1 MPRDV
6 IAIIALVSGLASA
19 GGAAGQT
26 VSDTGGGIS
35 GRVTDETAAAMPGVT
50 VVISSAGLMST
61 ATTTTAT
68 DGSYRF
74 PALPPN
80 EYTLMFSR
88 AGFRSRTHTAVPVS
102 VGVTTPLDVV
112 LIVAPVEESVT
123 VSGAGVL
130 DRQSPSHRFSFD
142 TLHLANVPGQRTM
155 NTILSAVPAVHL
167 TRPDVGGSAGL
178 IAGPTTTHGTGTT
191 PPTLEGV
198 VIANVNPYGLTLDYG
213 SFQEIAVTTAAHAV
227 DLETAGI
234 RLQFVTKSGGDQY
247 HGSVYADYEDR
258 RWQAVNIDRAQIERA
273 AAADAL
279 LSRDANRL
287 WSYHDV
293 NADVGGYVVRD
304 RAWWYASVRG
314 QAVSSRLVTFP
325 VKPFRTEARNV
336 SLKGDARLGPGQR
349 LILFANISRTNV
361 PNFLDGFG
369 AAGGA
374 LAGSTIN
381 LSEESTS
388 ERASSGSV
396 VKAEWQWARNPM
408 FASVRVGRF
417 APRRD
422 ERPHGGG
429 PRFEHGS
436 TGVVSGGNRTWEA
449 TLSRPQLQASASYF
463 KDGWHGRHQVTAGLQ
478 ILRSTESQYWKQA
491 YPGDVLHVLRDHT
504 LFGPNHPSE
513 VYLFATPSRS
523 ESGLSWSSAYIGEA
537 WEPHGRLTLNAG
549 VRFDRFGSFLPE
561 QTNPP
566 GDVTP
571 RTVIFPKV
579 NLIEWNLFSPRVSVV
594 YALTSNAKT
603 LAKASYG
610 VYPTVPSPDLGFNAN
625 PNSNQPWTRY
635 QWVDD
640 NGDGFWQPG
649 EQRATLATSGREAID
664 PGLKLP
670 FTREVTLDIERELRG
685 GVALRSGLVWRG
697 LRQPFLRQNVSQPWS
712 AYSVETIVRDPGA
725 DAELGTADDGRDIT
739 AYALPPDLPAASHV
753 VRNVPGART
762 DHWTWEITAVKRFR
776 RSWSLLA
783 GFANTWSRDHAAGY
797 AGQPV
802 RQNMYPLTPNDLINT
817 GDDGR
822 HEFKVWSAKIHG
834 TYHAPWDLRI
844 TPFLRH
850 QSGQPFGRTLAV
862 SVSGI
867 NRILAEPIGTRR
879 MDHVTIFDLRVEK
892 GFGVRSLGRAA
903 VFVDAFNLLNANPAQ
918 NISWVTGQEFRPLT
932 IVPPRIVRIGVKL
945 DW

>member
-1 MPRDV
+1 VPRDV
-6 IAIIALVSGLASA
+6 VAIIALVIGLASP

-26 VSDTGGGIS
+26 VSDTGGAIA
-35 GRVTDETAAAMPGVT
+35 GRVTDQTAAAMPGVT
-50 VVISSAGLMST
+50 VVISSAGRMGT
-61 ATTTTAT
+61 TEATTGP

-74 PALPPN
+74 TVLPPN
-80 EYTLMFSR
+80 QYTLVFSR
-88 AGFRSRTHTAVPVS
+88 AGFRTVKYTAVPVS
-102 VGVTTPLDVV
+102 VGVTTPLDAVM
-112 LIVAPVEESVT
+112 IAEFEQEIT

-142 TLHLANVPGQRTM
+142 TPHLANIPGPRTM
-155 NTILSAVPAVHL
+155 NSILSALPAVHL

-178 IAGPTTTHGTGTT
+178 IAGPTTTYGTGTT

-234 RLQFVTKSGGDQY
+234 RFQFVTKSGGDQY

-273 AAADAL
+273 AAADAF

-293 NADVGGYVVRD
+293 NADVGGYIARD

-314 QAVSSRLVTFP
+314 QAVSSRLVAFP

-336 SLKGDARLGPGQR
+336 SLKGDARLSPNQR
-349 LILFANISRTNV
+349 LILFGNVARTNV

-374 LAGSTIN
+374 LAATTIN

-388 ERASSGSV
+388 QRASSGSV
-396 VKAEWQWARNPM
+396 VKAEWQWMRNAM

-429 PRFEHGS
+429 PRFENGS

-463 KDGWHGRHQVTAGLQ
+463 KDGWYGSHQVKAGLQ

-491 YPGDVLHVLRDHT
+491 YPGDVLHVLRDNF
-504 LFGPNHPSE
+504 FGPSQPSE

-523 ESGLSWSSAYIGEA
+523 ESGLSWSSAYIGDA

-571 RTVIFPKV
+571 RTVTFPEV
-579 NLIEWNLFSPRVSVV
+579 NPLIEWNVFSPRLSVT
-594 YALTSNAKT
+594 YALTKDSKT

-610 VYPTVPSPDLGFNAN
+610 VYPTVPSPELGFNAN

-635 QWVDD
+635 RWEDD

-649 EQRATLATSGREAID
+649 EQKATLATSGREAID
-664 PGLKLP
+664 PELKLP
-670 FTREVTLDIERELRG
+670 FTREATLDVERELRG

-697 LRQPFLRQNVSQPWS
+697 LRQPYLRQNDSQPWS
-712 AYSVETIVRDPGA
+712 AYSLATVFGDPGPDNEA
-725 DAELGTADDGRDIT
+725 GTADDGRDIT
-739 AYALPPDLPAASHV
+739 AYALPSGLPPASHV

-762 DHWTWEITAVKRFR
+762 DHWTWEITAVRRFR
-776 RSWSLLA
+776 RPWSLLA
-783 GFANTWSRDHAAGY
+783 GFANTWSRDHATGY
-797 AGQPV
+797 AGQAV
-802 RQNMYPLTPNDLINT
+802 RQNTYPLTPNDLINT

-822 HEFKVWSAKIHG
+822 HEFSVWSVKIHG
-834 TYHAPWDLRI
+834 TYHAPWDVRI

-862 SVSGI
+862 SLSGI
-867 NRILAEPIGTRR
+867 NRILVEPIGTRR
-879 MDHVTIFDLRVEK
+879 MDHVTILDLRVEK
-892 GFGVRSLGRAA
+892 GFEVNSLGRAA
-903 VFVDAFNLLNANPAQ
+903 VFFDAYNLLNANPEQ
-918 NISWVTGQEFRPLT
+918 NISWVTGQDFRPLT
-932 IVPPRIVRIGVKL
+932 IVPPRIARIGVRL